1 MLRAAVILGLFVVG
15 FPRTTAAEL
24 LVFSDRLGSNYQ
36 NMHTP
41 ALFADLL
48 IILLVSVP
56 VAFLCL
62 RLKLPLLVGLM
73 LSGIAIGPYGLGW
86 VHEIEAIEVLAEIGV
101 MLLLFTIGLE
111 FSLRRLREMKTLV
124 LVGGGLQVLVTV
136 GVTAA
141 ISILF
146 GRGTGQ
152 AVFFGFLVAL
162 SSTAIVLKSYV
173 ERNEVDAP
181 HGRAAVGILLFQ
193 DISIVL
199 MLLLVPILGGD
210 DVVSATKIILDL
222 GGSLL
227 ALLALV
233 LAAWFLLPKFL
244 KQIAHLRSPEAF
256 LLTVVLL
263 CLGMSWVTS
272 HFGLSLA
279 LGSFIAGMVLADS
292 DYSHQV
298 TAEILPFRDVF
309 NSVFFV
315 SIGMLLSVTALVQ
328 NLGYVIVLVVGLII
342 LKALIVWAII
352 RTLGFPQR
360 IATMAA
366 LGLAQIGEFSFVLA
380 RAGQSA
386 NLLPENDYQAFLAAS
401 IISMIAT
408 PFLINLSPRIGYFV
422 QNVFKDRSDADMESA
437 EEVHMTS
444 SGGLQQHVI
453 IVGYGLNGRNLAR
466 VLRTVGVPYVI
477 LELNAEVVRRAK
489 EKGEKINFGDATR
502 REVLLHAGIE
512 RAWAMVLA
520 MSDASAARRT
530 VDQAHRI
537 NQKLHIIVRTRYVAE
552 ITELFEL
559 GADEVIP
566 EEFETSIEIF
576 SRVLHRYGTSRQV
589 IESQIER
596 IRRQGY
602 EMLRSPALPPQI
614 DRAPDLGV
622 ALDSASTETVTLS
635 NDSPVVGRSL
645 GDLDLRGQSGA
656 TVIAIVR
663 DGQTKIS
670 PGANYVLATGD
681 TVVLLGTPEKL
692 DRAKAIFRP
701 DEAPSEAAIGGF
713 NP

>member
-1 MLRAAVILGLFVVG
+1 M
-15 FPRTTAAEL
+15 
-24 LVFSDRLGSNYQ
+24 
-36 NMHTP
+36 
-41 ALFADLL
+41 
-48 IILLVSVP
+48 LVSVP

-62 RLKLPLLVGLM
+62 RLKLPLLVGLI

-86 VHEIEAIEVLAEIGV
+86 IHELEAIEVLAEIGV

-124 LVGGGLQVLVTV
+124 LVGGGLQVAITV
-136 GVTAA
+136 GVTAG
-141 ISILF
+141 ISMAF
-146 GRGTGQ
+146 GRGAAQ

-210 DVVSATKIILDL
+210 DIVSTTRILINL

-227 ALLALV
+227 ALVLIV

-244 KQIAHLRSPEAF
+244 KKMVHLRSPEAF

-272 HFGLSLA
+272 QFGLSLA
-279 LGSFIAGMVLADS
+279 LGAFIAGMVLADS

-309 NSVFFV
+309 NSLFFV
-315 SIGMLLSVTALVQ
+315 SIGMLLSLSALAANVAV
-328 NLGYVIVLVVGLII
+328 VIVLVIGLIVLKSLI
-342 LKALIVWAII
+342 LWAII
-352 RTLGFPQR
+352 RVLGYPQR

-380 RAGQSA
+380 KAGQGA
-386 NLLPENDYQAFLAAS
+386 NLLPQNDYQTFLAAS
-401 IISMIAT
+401 VISMIAT
-408 PFLINLSPRIGYFV
+408 PFLISFAPRLGYFV
-422 QNVFKDRSDADMESA
+422 QKIFRDGSDADIGNS
-437 EEVHMTS
+437 EEDIHMTS

-466 VLRTVGVPYVI
+466 VLRTVGIPYVI
-477 LELNAEVVRRAK
+477 LELNADVVRQAK
-489 EKGEKINFGDATR
+489 AKGEKINFGDATR
-502 REVLLHAGIE
+502 REVLLHAGLD

-520 MSDASAARRT
+520 MSDAPAARRT
-530 VDQAHRI
+530 VDVAHRL
-537 NQKLHIIVRTRYVAE
+537 NDKLHIIVRTRYVAE
-552 ITELFEL
+552 IAELFKL

-576 SRVLHRYGTSRQV
+576 SRVLHRYGTSRNI

-602 EMLRSPALPPQI
+602 EMLRSPALPQVERP
-614 DRAPDLGV
+614 PDLGV
-622 ALDSASTETVTLS
+622 ALDSASTDTVMLAD
-635 NDSPVVGRSL
+635 DSPVVGKSL
-645 GDLDLRGQSGA
+645 GNLNVRGISGA

-663 DGQTKIS
+663 EGQTKIS
-670 PGANYVLATGD
+670 PGANYELAKGD
-681 TVVLLGTPEKL
+681 TVVLLGSPEKL
-692 DRAKAIFRP
+692 DRAKAIFKP
-701 DEAPSEAAIGGF
+701 EETPSEAAIGGF